1 MTFSQIRV
9 LKSSSFLDGMF
20 LQIQDI
26 SMFQHFRNKN
36 RINYFVKKITSARWA
51 RAVDNSLENKHLNGF
66 FKIYQSF

>member
-20 LQIQDI
+20 FRFRIYL
-26 SMFQHFRNKN
+26 HFRNKN

-51 RAVDNSLENKHLNGF
+51 RAVDSSLENKHLNGF

>member
-9 LKSSSFLDGMF
+9 LKSSPFLMVCF
-20 LQIQDI
+20 FRFRIYL
-26 SMFQHFRNKN
+26 HFRNKN

>member
-9 LKSSSFLDGMF
+9 LKSSPFLMVCF
-20 LQIQDI
+20 FRFRIYL
-26 SMFQHFRNKN
+26 HFRNKN

-66 FKIYQSF
+66 FNIYQSF